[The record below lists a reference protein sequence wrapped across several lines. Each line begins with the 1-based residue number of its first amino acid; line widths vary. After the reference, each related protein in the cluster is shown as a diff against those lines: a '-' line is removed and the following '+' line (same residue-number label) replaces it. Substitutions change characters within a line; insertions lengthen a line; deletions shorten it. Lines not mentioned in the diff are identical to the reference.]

1 MNFQVTG
8 LGLDKMKLD
17 SPQSFLDQEEVEEA
31 EDGQLLEPEAWRT
44 YVERRNAL
52 QEFLTSDLSP
62 HLLNPR
68 CPESWSPIYG

>member
-17 SPQSFLDQEEVEEA
+17 SPQSFLEQEEVEEA

-44 YVERRNAL
+44 YVERMATL
-52 QEFLTSDLSP
+52 CKSS
-62 HLLNPR
+62 
-68 CPESWSPIYG
+68 